1 MLKNS
6 FLVISLLLPLTA
18 LSATA
23 QAGWPEAQTAAARS
37 NPQHYWPSE
46 ARPAVHS
53 GTGTVQS
60 GPRDAFASSM
70 TAPLQAPTNVDSS
83 ANAWRYHGGPK
94 SSW

>member
-46 ARPAVHS
+46 ARPAV
-53 GTGTVQS
+53 
-60 GPRDAFASSM
+60 AEL
-70 TAPLQAPTNVDSS
+70 APCRADRVTRSHP
-83 ANAWRYHGGPK
+83 A
-94 SSW
+94 